1 MLKLPS
7 LTALARGM
15 SRRSNRVPLLALL
28 LAGVLSAFLT
38 VQLVDARR
46 QQENLARQEARNL
59 AALLEARLLAGIRE
73 IDVALRSVSPRLNP
87 VSLRHNPMPANARLV
102 AEHALEQALPLAGFA
117 DHLGLMNVRGE
128 LIYQTGRHPELL
140 EAMSREYFI
149 RMRDDPGLKFFGTR
163 LLVSS
168 DQRSSG
174 IVLARRVED
183 AQGEFA
189 GVLLA
194 TVDQKAILKLFSSI
208 QVGEHGAVALRDDTM
223 ATIARV
229 PQHDANSTVLSTR
242 HPLLNALARGEIGG
256 DYTARSVVDQEARMH
271 AWRLLPG
278 TRYVVLVGV
287 AEQDYLRAW
296 RRMLHAYYAA
306 MSALA
311 LLGGAVA
318 WHYRGER
325 RDGRALQAS
334 KAQLEA
340 SEAR

>member
-174 IVLARRVED
+174 IVLARRAQRCKAEGSARCHWAPAREGAAPRRRQVRRPARQDRRGPRGRRPCQPSLPDRGFVD
-183 AQGEFA
+183 AT
-189 GVLLA
+189 
-194 TVDQKAILKLFSSI
+194 TVHTGPRRGLF
-208 QVGEHGAVALRDDTM
+208 R
-223 ATIARV
+223 
-229 PQHDANSTVLSTR
+229 
-242 HPLLNALARGEIGG
+242 
-256 DYTARSVVDQEARMH
+256 
-271 AWRLLPG
+271 
-278 TRYVVLVGV
+278 
-287 AEQDYLRAW
+287 
-296 RRMLHAYYAA
+296 
-306 MSALA
+306 
-311 LLGGAVA
+311 
-318 WHYRGER
+318 
-325 RDGRALQAS
+325 
-334 KAQLEA
+334 
-340 SEAR
+340 